1 MIRMFDSLKERL
13 EGIFSKLR
21 SKGRLTEEDISD
33 ALREV
38 RRALL
43 EADVN
48 YKIAKDLVERIKD
61 RCLGQEVLS
70 SIMPAQQVYAV
81 VYEELCNL
89 MGGKRERL
97 NFAPKPP
104 SIFTLVGLQGSGKT
118 TTAVKLAL
126 RISDSHK
133 PMVVACDLR
142 RPAAVKQL
150 KVLAEKAGVPFFG
163 PEEAGSNNVLDV
175 AKRALTYA
183 DSRLIDVIIFDTA
196 GRLHVD
202 DDLMSELERMHK
214 LLNPQEVLL
223 VVDAMTGQEG
233 VNVAQAFQE
242 KAGITGVILTKLDG
256 DARGGAALAV
266 KAATGVPIKLV
277 GVGEHLEDLEEF
289 DAARMAQRILGMG
302 DMEGLLEKIQKSSD
316 VEEIERVQKS
326 LKDDKFTLEDLLV
339 QLRQIQK
346 LGPLDKVMDM
356 LPLSGKVKSQVSD
369 VDFRRIKHVE
379 AIILSM
385 TPEER
390 KRPEIIKGSRKRR
403 IASGSGTNVQM
414 VNQVLRQ
421 YQQMKEIF
429 KRFGKGKGKLRGLK
443 IPKGLF

>member
-1 MIRMFDSLKERL
+1 MFDSLKERL

-21 SKGRLTEEDISD
+21 GKGRLTEEDIND

-48 YKIAKDLVERIKD
+48 YKIAKDLVERIKE

-70 SIMPAQQVYAV
+70 SITPAQQVYAV

-89 MGGKRERL
+89 MGGKKERL

-104 SIFTLVGLQGSGKT
+104 SVFMLVGLQGSGKT

-126 RISDSHK
+126 KISDSHK

-150 KVLAEKAGVPFFG
+150 KVLADKARIPFFG
-163 PEEAGSNNVLDV
+163 PEEAGSGNVMDV
-175 AKRALTYA
+175 TRKALSYA
-183 DSRLIDVIIFDTA
+183 DAHLIDVIIFDTA
-196 GRLHVD
+196 GRLHID
-202 DDLMSELERMHK
+202 DDLMTELEQMHK
-214 LLNPQEVLL
+214 LLDPSEVLL
-223 VVDAMTGQEG
+223 VIDSMTGQEG
-233 VNVAQAFQE
+233 VNVAEAFKE
-242 KAGITGVILTKLDG
+242 RAGITGVVLTKLDG

-289 DAARMAQRILGMG
+289 DATRMAQRILGMG
-302 DMEGLLEKIQKSSD
+302 DMEGLLEKIQKSGD
-316 VEEIERVQKS
+316 TKEIERVQKN
-326 LKDDKFTLEDLLV
+326 LQDNRFTLDDLLV

-356 LPLSGKVKSQVSD
+356 LPLPGKVKSQVSD
-369 VDFRRIKHVE
+369 IDFRRIKHVE
-379 AIILSM
+379 AVILSM

-390 KRPEIIKGSRKRR
+390 KKPEIIKGSRKRR
-403 IASGSGTNVQM
+403 IASGSGTSVQM
-414 VNQVLRQ
+414 VNQVLKQ
-421 YQQMKEIF
+421 YEQMKEIF
-429 KRFGKGKGKLRGLK
+429 KRFGKGKGKFKGLK
-443 IPKGLF
+443 LPKGLF

>member
-21 SKGRLTEEDISD
+21 GKGRLTEGDIND

-48 YKIAKDLVERIKD
+48 YKIAKDLVERIKE

-70 SIMPAQQVYAV
+70 SITPAQQVYAV

-89 MGGKRERL
+89 MGGKKERL
-97 NFAPKPP
+97 NFASKPP
-104 SIFTLVGLQGSGKT
+104 SIFMLVGLQGSGKT

-126 RISDSHK
+126 KISDSHK

-150 KVLAEKAGVPFFG
+150 KVLAEKAGIPFFG
-163 PEEAGSNNVLDV
+163 PDEAGSGNVLEV
-175 AKRALTYA
+175 AKKALRYA
-183 DSRLIDVIIFDTA
+183 DDHLIDVMIFDTA
-196 GRLHVD
+196 GRLHID
-202 DDLMSELERMHK
+202 DDLMAELEQMHK
-214 LLNPQEVLL
+214 TLNPHEVLL
-223 VVDAMTGQEG
+223 VIDAMTGQEG
-233 VNVAQAFQE
+233 VNVAQMFKE

-266 KAATGVPIKLV
+266 KAATGVPVKLV

-316 VEEIERVQKS
+316 TKEIERVQKN
-326 LKDDKFTLEDLLV
+326 LQENKFTLEDLLV

-356 LPLSGKVKSQVSD
+356 LPLPGKVKSQVSD
-369 VDFRRIKHVE
+369 IDFKRIKHVE
-379 AIILSM
+379 AVILSM

-390 KRPEIIKGSRKRR
+390 RRPEIIKGSRKRR
-403 IASGSGTNVQM
+403 IAMGSGTNVQM

-421 YQQMKEIF
+421 YEQMKEIF
-429 KRFGKGKGKLRGLK
+429 KRFGKNKGKLRGLK
-443 IPKGLF
+443 LPKGLF

>member
-1 MIRMFDSLKERL
+1 MFDSLKERL

-21 SKGRLTEEDISD
+21 GKGRLTEEDIND

-48 YKIAKDLVERIKD
+48 YKIAKDLVERIKE

-70 SIMPAQQVYAV
+70 SITPAQQVYAV

-89 MGGKRERL
+89 MGGKKERL

-104 SIFTLVGLQGSGKT
+104 SVFMLVGLQGSGKT

-126 RISDSHK
+126 KISDSHK

-150 KVLAEKAGVPFFG
+150 KVLADKARIPFFG
-163 PEEAGSNNVLDV
+163 PEEAGSGNVMDV
-175 AKRALTYA
+175 TRKALSYA
-183 DSRLIDVIIFDTA
+183 DAHLIDVIIFDTA
-196 GRLHVD
+196 GRLHID
-202 DDLMSELERMHK
+202 DDLMAELEQMYK
-214 LLNPQEVLL
+214 LLDPSEVLL
-223 VVDAMTGQEG
+223 VIDSMTGQEG
-233 VNVAQAFQE
+233 VNVAKAFKE
-242 KAGITGVILTKLDG
+242 KAGITGVVLTKLDG

-289 DAARMAQRILGMG
+289 DATRMAQRILGMG
-302 DMEGLLEKIQKSSD
+302 DMEGLLEKIQKSGD
-316 VEEIERVQKS
+316 TEEIERVKKNLQ
-326 LKDDKFTLEDLLV
+326 DNRFTLDDLLV

-356 LPLSGKVKSQVSD
+356 LPLPGKVKSQVSD
-369 VDFRRIKHVE
+369 IDFRRIKHVE
-379 AIILSM
+379 AVILSM

-390 KRPEIIKGSRKRR
+390 KKPEIIKGSRKRR
-403 IASGSGTNVQM
+403 IASGSGTSVQM
-414 VNQVLRQ
+414 VNQVLKQ
-421 YQQMKEIF
+421 YEQMKEIF
-429 KRFGKGKGKLRGLK
+429 KRFGKGKGKGKFKGLK
-443 IPKGLF
+443 LPKGLF

>member
-1 MIRMFDSLKERL
+1 MFDSLKERL

-21 SKGRLTEEDISD
+21 GKGRLTEEDIND

-48 YKIAKDLVERIKD
+48 YKIAKDLVERIKE

-70 SIMPAQQVYAV
+70 SITPAQQVYAV

-89 MGGKRERL
+89 MGGKKERL
-97 NFAPKPP
+97 NFAAKPP
-104 SIFTLVGLQGSGKT
+104 SVFMLVGLQGSGKT

-126 RISDSHK
+126 KISDSHK

-150 KVLAEKAGVPFFG
+150 KVLAEKARILFFG
-163 PEEAGSNNVLDV
+163 PEEAGSGNVMDV
-175 AKRALTYA
+175 TRKALSYA
-183 DSRLIDVIIFDTA
+183 DAHLIDVIIFDTA
-196 GRLHVD
+196 GRLHID
-202 DDLMSELERMHK
+202 DDLMTELEQMHK
-214 LLNPQEVLL
+214 LLDPSEVLL
-223 VVDAMTGQEG
+223 VIDSMTGQEG
-233 VNVAQAFQE
+233 VNVAEAFKE
-242 KAGITGVILTKLDG
+242 KAGITGVVLTKLDG

-289 DAARMAQRILGMG
+289 DATRMAQRILGMG
-302 DMEGLLEKIQKSSD
+302 DMEGLLEKIQKSGD
-316 VEEIERVQKS
+316 TKEIERVQKN
-326 LKDDKFTLEDLLV
+326 LQDNKFTLDDLLV
-339 QLRQIQK
+339 QLRQVQK

-356 LPLSGKVKSQVSD
+356 LPLPGKVKSQVSD
-369 VDFRRIKHVE
+369 IDFRRIKHVE
-379 AIILSM
+379 AVILSM

-390 KRPEIIKGSRKRR
+390 KKPEIIKGSRKRR
-403 IASGSGTNVQM
+403 IASGSGTSVQM
-414 VNQVLRQ
+414 VNQVLKQ
-421 YQQMKEIF
+421 YEQMKEIF
-429 KRFGKGKGKLRGLK
+429 KRFGKGKGKFKGLK
-443 IPKGLF
+443 LPKGLF

>member
-1 MIRMFDSLKERL
+1 MFDSLKERL

-21 SKGRLTEEDISD
+21 GKGRLTEEDIND

-48 YKIAKDLVERIKD
+48 YKIAKNLVERIKE

-70 SIMPAQQVYAV
+70 SITPAQQVYAV

-89 MGGKRERL
+89 MGGKKERL

-104 SIFTLVGLQGSGKT
+104 SVFMLVGLQGSGKT

-126 RISDSHK
+126 KISDSHK

-150 KVLAEKAGVPFFG
+150 KVLADKARIPFFG
-163 PEEAGSNNVLDV
+163 PEEAGSGNVMDV
-175 AKRALTYA
+175 TRKALSYA
-183 DSRLIDVIIFDTA
+183 DAHLIDVIIFDTA
-196 GRLHVD
+196 GRLHID
-202 DDLMSELERMHK
+202 DDLMTELEQMHK
-214 LLNPQEVLL
+214 LLDPNEVLL
-223 VVDAMTGQEG
+223 VIDSMTGQEG
-233 VNVAQAFQE
+233 VNVAEAFKE
-242 KAGITGVILTKLDG
+242 KAGITGVVLTKLDG

-289 DAARMAQRILGMG
+289 DATRMAQRILGMG
-302 DMEGLLEKIQKSSD
+302 DMEGLLEKIQKSGD
-316 VEEIERVQKS
+316 TKEIERVQKN
-326 LKDDKFTLEDLLV
+326 LQDNRFTLDDLLV

-356 LPLSGKVKSQVSD
+356 LPLPGKVKSQVSD
-369 VDFRRIKHVE
+369 IDFRRIKHVE
-379 AIILSM
+379 AVILSM

-390 KRPEIIKGSRKRR
+390 KKPEIIKGSRKRR
-403 IASGSGTNVQM
+403 IASGSGTSVQM
-414 VNQVLRQ
+414 VNQVLKQ
-421 YQQMKEIF
+421 YEQMKEIF
-429 KRFGKGKGKLRGLK
+429 KRFGKGKGKFKGLK
-443 IPKGLF
+443 LPKGLF

>member
-1 MIRMFDSLKERL
+1 MFDSLKERL

-21 SKGRLTEEDISD
+21 GKGRLTEEDIND

-48 YKIAKDLVERIKD
+48 YKIAKDLVERIKE

-70 SIMPAQQVYAV
+70 SITPAQQVYAV

-89 MGGKRERL
+89 MGGKKERL

-104 SIFTLVGLQGSGKT
+104 SIFMLVGLQGSGKT

-126 RISDSHK
+126 KISDSHK

-150 KVLAEKAGVPFFG
+150 KVLADKARIPFFG
-163 PEEAGSNNVLDV
+163 PEEAGSGNVMDV
-175 AKRALTYA
+175 TRKALSYA
-183 DSRLIDVIIFDTA
+183 DAHLIDVIIFDTA
-196 GRLHVD
+196 GRLHID
-202 DDLMSELERMHK
+202 DDLMTELEQMHK
-214 LLNPQEVLL
+214 LLDPSEVLL
-223 VVDAMTGQEG
+223 VIDSMTGQEG
-233 VNVAQAFQE
+233 VNVAEAFKE
-242 KAGITGVILTKLDG
+242 RAGITGVVLTKLDG

-289 DAARMAQRILGMG
+289 DATRMAQRILGMG
-302 DMEGLLEKIQKSSD
+302 DMEGLLEKIQKSGD
-316 VEEIERVQKS
+316 TKEIERVQKN
-326 LKDDKFTLEDLLV
+326 LQDNRFTLDDLLV

-356 LPLSGKVKSQVSD
+356 LPLPGKVKSQVSD
-369 VDFRRIKHVE
+369 IDFRRIKHVE
-379 AIILSM
+379 AVILSM

-390 KRPEIIKGSRKRR
+390 KKPEIIKGSRKRR
-403 IASGSGTNVQM
+403 IASGSGTSVQM
-414 VNQVLRQ
+414 VNQVLKQ
-421 YQQMKEIF
+421 YEQMKEIF
-429 KRFGKGKGKLRGLK
+429 KRFGKGKGKFKGLK
-443 IPKGLF
+443 LPKGLF

>member
-21 SKGRLTEEDISD
+21 GKGRLTEGDIND

-48 YKIAKDLVERIKD
+48 YKIAKDLVERIKE

-70 SIMPAQQVYAV
+70 SITPAQQVYAV

-89 MGGKRERL
+89 MGGKKEKL
-97 NFAPKPP
+97 NFASKPP
-104 SIFTLVGLQGSGKT
+104 SIFLLVGLQGSGKT

-126 RISDSHK
+126 KISDSHK

-163 PEEAGSNNVLDV
+163 PDEAGSDNVLEV
-175 AKRALTYA
+175 AKKALRYA
-183 DSRLIDVIIFDTA
+183 DDHLIDVVIFDTA
-196 GRLHVD
+196 GRLHID
-202 DDLMSELERMHK
+202 DDLMAELEQMHK
-214 LLNPQEVLL
+214 TLNPHEVLL
-223 VVDAMTGQEG
+223 VIDAMTGQEG
-233 VNVAQAFQE
+233 VNVAQMFKE

-266 KAATGVPIKLV
+266 RAATGVPVKLV

-316 VEEIERVQKS
+316 TKEIERVQKN
-326 LKDDKFTLEDLLV
+326 LQDNKFTLEDLLV

-356 LPLSGKVKSQVSD
+356 LPLPGKVKSQVSD
-369 VDFRRIKHVE
+369 IDFKRIKHVE
-379 AIILSM
+379 AVILSM

-390 KRPEIIKGSRKRR
+390 RRPEIIKGSRKRR
-403 IASGSGTNVQM
+403 IAMGSGTNVQM

-421 YQQMKEIF
+421 YEQMKEIF
-429 KRFGKGKGKLRGLK
+429 KRFGKNKGKLRGLK
-443 IPKGLF
+443 LPKGLF

>member
-1 MIRMFDSLKERL
+1 MFDSLKERL

-21 SKGRLTEEDISD
+21 GKGRLTEEDIND

-48 YKIAKDLVERIKD
+48 YKIAKNLVERIKE

-70 SIMPAQQVYAV
+70 SITPAQQVYAV

-89 MGGKRERL
+89 MGGKKERL

-104 SIFTLVGLQGSGKT
+104 SVFMLVGLQGSGKT

-126 RISDSHK
+126 KISDSHK

-150 KVLAEKAGVPFFG
+150 KVLADKARIPFFG
-163 PEEAGSNNVLDV
+163 PEEAGSGNVMDV
-175 AKRALTYA
+175 TRKALSYA
-183 DSRLIDVIIFDTA
+183 DAHLIDVIIFDTA
-196 GRLHVD
+196 GRLHID
-202 DDLMSELERMHK
+202 DDLMTELEQMHK
-214 LLNPQEVLL
+214 LLDPSEVLL
-223 VVDAMTGQEG
+223 VIDSMTGQEG
-233 VNVAQAFQE
+233 VNVAEAFKE
-242 KAGITGVILTKLDG
+242 RAGITGVVLTKLDG

-289 DAARMAQRILGMG
+289 DATRMAQRILGMG
-302 DMEGLLEKIQKSSD
+302 DMEGLLEKIQKSGD
-316 VEEIERVQKS
+316 TKEIERVQKN
-326 LKDDKFTLEDLLV
+326 LQDNRFTLDDLLV

-356 LPLSGKVKSQVSD
+356 LPLPGKVKSQVSD
-369 VDFRRIKHVE
+369 IDFRRIKHVE
-379 AIILSM
+379 AVILSM

-390 KRPEIIKGSRKRR
+390 KKPEIIKGSRKRR
-403 IASGSGTNVQM
+403 IASGSGTSVQM
-414 VNQVLRQ
+414 VNQVLKQ
-421 YQQMKEIF
+421 YEQMKEIF
-429 KRFGKGKGKLRGLK
+429 KRFGKGKGKFKGLK
-443 IPKGLF
+443 LPKGLF

>member
-1 MIRMFDSLKERL
+1 MFDSLKERL

-21 SKGRLTEEDISD
+21 GKGRLTEEDIND

-48 YKIAKDLVERIKD
+48 YKIAKNLVERIKE

-70 SIMPAQQVYAV
+70 SITPAQQVYAV

-89 MGGKRERL
+89 MGGKKERL

-104 SIFTLVGLQGSGKT
+104 SVFMLVGLQGSGKT

-126 RISDSHK
+126 KISDSHK

-150 KVLAEKAGVPFFG
+150 KVLADKARIPFFG
-163 PEEAGSNNVLDV
+163 PEEAGSGNVMDV
-175 AKRALTYA
+175 TRKALSYA
-183 DSRLIDVIIFDTA
+183 DAHLIDVIIFDTA
-196 GRLHVD
+196 GRLHID
-202 DDLMSELERMHK
+202 DDLMTELEQMHK
-214 LLNPQEVLL
+214 LLDPSEVLL
-223 VVDAMTGQEG
+223 VIDSMTGQEG
-233 VNVAQAFQE
+233 VNVAEAFKE
-242 KAGITGVILTKLDG
+242 KAGITGVVLTKLDG

-289 DAARMAQRILGMG
+289 DATRMAQRILGMG
-302 DMEGLLEKIQKSSD
+302 DMEGLLEKIQKSGD
-316 VEEIERVQKS
+316 TKEIERVQKN
-326 LKDDKFTLEDLLV
+326 LQDNRFTLDDLLV

-356 LPLSGKVKSQVSD
+356 LPLPGKVKSQVSD
-369 VDFRRIKHVE
+369 IDFRRIKHVE
-379 AIILSM
+379 AVILSM

-390 KRPEIIKGSRKRR
+390 KKPEIIKGSRKRR
-403 IASGSGTNVQM
+403 IASGSGTSVQM
-414 VNQVLRQ
+414 VNQVLKQ
-421 YQQMKEIF
+421 YEQMKEIF
-429 KRFGKGKGKLRGLK
+429 KRFGKGKGKGKFKGLNL
-443 IPKGLF
+443 PKGLF

>member
-1 MIRMFDSLKERL
+1 MFDSLKERL

-21 SKGRLTEEDISD
+21 GKGRLTEEDIND

-48 YKIAKDLVERIKD
+48 YKIAKDLVERIKE

-70 SIMPAQQVYAV
+70 SITPAQQVYAV

-89 MGGKRERL
+89 MGGKKERL

-104 SIFTLVGLQGSGKT
+104 SVFMLVGLQGSGKT

-126 RISDSHK
+126 KISDSHK

-150 KVLAEKAGVPFFG
+150 KVLADKAHIPFFG
-163 PEEAGSNNVLDV
+163 PEEAGSGNVMDV
-175 AKRALTYA
+175 TRKALSYA
-183 DSRLIDVIIFDTA
+183 DAHLIDVIIFDTA
-196 GRLHVD
+196 GRLHID
-202 DDLMSELERMHK
+202 DDLMTELEQMHK
-214 LLNPQEVLL
+214 LLNPSEVLL
-223 VVDAMTGQEG
+223 VIDSMTGQEG
-233 VNVAQAFQE
+233 VNVAEAFKE
-242 KAGITGVILTKLDG
+242 KAGITGVVLTKLDG

-289 DAARMAQRILGMG
+289 DATRMAQRILGMG
-302 DMEGLLEKIQKSSD
+302 DMEGLLEKIQKSGD
-316 VEEIERVQKS
+316 TKEIERVQKN
-326 LKDDKFTLEDLLV
+326 LQDNKFTLDDLLV
-339 QLRQIQK
+339 QLRQVQK

-356 LPLSGKVKSQVSD
+356 LPLPGKVKSQVSD
-369 VDFRRIKHVE
+369 IDFRRIKHVE
-379 AIILSM
+379 AVILSM

-390 KRPEIIKGSRKRR
+390 KKPEIIKGSRKRR
-403 IASGSGTNVQM
+403 IASGSGTSVQM
-414 VNQVLRQ
+414 VNQVLKQ
-421 YQQMKEIF
+421 YEQMKEIF
-429 KRFGKGKGKLRGLK
+429 KRFGKGKGKFKGLK
-443 IPKGLF
+443 LPKGLF

>member
-1 MIRMFDSLKERL
+1 MFDSLKERL

-21 SKGRLTEEDISD
+21 GKGRLTEGDIND

-48 YKIAKDLVERIKD
+48 YKIAKDLVERIKE

-70 SIMPAQQVYAV
+70 SITPAQQVYAV

-89 MGGKRERL
+89 MGGKKERL
-97 NFAPKPP
+97 NFASKPP
-104 SIFTLVGLQGSGKT
+104 SIFMLVGLQGSGKT

-126 RISDSHK
+126 KISDSHK

-150 KVLAEKAGVPFFG
+150 KVLAEKAGIPFFG
-163 PEEAGSNNVLDV
+163 PDEAGSGNVLEV
-175 AKRALTYA
+175 AKKALRYA
-183 DSRLIDVIIFDTA
+183 DDHLIDVMIFDTA
-196 GRLHVD
+196 GRLHID
-202 DDLMSELERMHK
+202 DDLMAELEQMHK
-214 LLNPQEVLL
+214 TLNPHEVLL
-223 VVDAMTGQEG
+223 VIDAMTGQEG
-233 VNVAQAFQE
+233 VNVAQMFKE

-266 KAATGVPIKLV
+266 KAATGVPVKLV

-316 VEEIERVQKS
+316 TKEIERVQKN
-326 LKDDKFTLEDLLV
+326 LQENKFTLEDLLV

-356 LPLSGKVKSQVSD
+356 LPLPGKVKSQVSD
-369 VDFRRIKHVE
+369 IDFKRIKHVE
-379 AIILSM
+379 AVILSM

-390 KRPEIIKGSRKRR
+390 RRPEIIKGSRKRR
-403 IASGSGTNVQM
+403 IAMGSGTNVQM

-421 YQQMKEIF
+421 YEQMKEIF
-429 KRFGKGKGKLRGLK
+429 KRFGKNKGKLRGLK
-443 IPKGLF
+443 LPKGLF

>member
-1 MIRMFDSLKERL
+1 MTRMFDSLKERL

-21 SKGRLTEEDISD
+21 SKGRLSEEDISD

-48 YKIAKDLVERIKD
+48 YKITKDLVERIKD

-89 MGGKRERL
+89 MGGKKERL
-97 NFAPKPP
+97 NFASKPP

-126 RISDSHK
+126 RISDGHK

-142 RPAAVKQL
+142 HPAAVKQL

-202 DDLMSELERMHK
+202 DELMTELEQMHR

-233 VNVAQAFQE
+233 VNVAQAFKE

-326 LKDDKFTLEDLLV
+326 FKDDKFTLEDLLV

-356 LPLSGKVKSQVSD
+356 LPLPGKVKSQVSD
-369 VDFRRIKHVE
+369 VDFSRIKHVE

-421 YQQMKEIF
+421 YEQMKEIF

>member
-21 SKGRLTEEDISD
+21 GKGRLTEGDIND

-48 YKIAKDLVERIKD
+48 YKIAKDLVERIKE

-70 SIMPAQQVYAV
+70 SITPAQQVYAV

-89 MGGKRERL
+89 MGGKKERL
-97 NFAPKPP
+97 NFASKPP
-104 SIFTLVGLQGSGKT
+104 SIFMLVGLQGSGKT

-126 RISDSHK
+126 KILDSHK

-150 KVLAEKAGVPFFG
+150 KVLAEKAGIPFFG
-163 PEEAGSNNVLDV
+163 PDEAGSGNVLEV
-175 AKRALTYA
+175 AKKALRYA
-183 DSRLIDVIIFDTA
+183 DDHLIDVMIFDTA
-196 GRLHVD
+196 GRLHID
-202 DDLMSELERMHK
+202 DDLMAELEQMHK
-214 LLNPQEVLL
+214 TLNPHEVLL
-223 VVDAMTGQEG
+223 VIDAMTGQEG
-233 VNVAQAFQE
+233 VNVAQMFKE

-266 KAATGVPIKLV
+266 KAATGVPVKLV

-316 VEEIERVQKS
+316 TKEIERVQKN
-326 LKDDKFTLEDLLV
+326 LQENKFTLEDLLV

-356 LPLSGKVKSQVSD
+356 LPLPGKVKSQVSD
-369 VDFRRIKHVE
+369 IDFKRIKHVE
-379 AIILSM
+379 AVILSM

-390 KRPEIIKGSRKRR
+390 RRPEIIKGSRKRR
-403 IASGSGTNVQM
+403 IAMGSGTNVQM

-421 YQQMKEIF
+421 YEQMKEIF
-429 KRFGKGKGKLRGLK
+429 KRFGKNKGKLRGLK
-443 IPKGLF
+443 LPKGLF

>member
-1 MIRMFDSLKERL
+1 MFDSLKERL

-21 SKGRLTEEDISD
+21 GKGRLTEEDIND

-38 RRALL
+38 RRAFL

-48 YKIAKDLVERIKD
+48 YKIAKNLVERIKE

-70 SIMPAQQVYAV
+70 SITPAQQVYAV

-89 MGGKRERL
+89 MGGKKERL

-104 SIFTLVGLQGSGKT
+104 SVFMLVGLQGSGKT

-126 RISDSHK
+126 KLSDSHK

-150 KVLAEKAGVPFFG
+150 KVLADKARIPFFG
-163 PEEAGSNNVLDV
+163 PEEAGSGNVMDV
-175 AKRALTYA
+175 TRKALSYA
-183 DSRLIDVIIFDTA
+183 DAHLIDVIIFDTA

-202 DDLMSELERMHK
+202 DDLMTELEQMYK
-214 LLNPQEVLL
+214 LLDPSEVLL
-223 VVDAMTGQEG
+223 VIDSMTGQEG
-233 VNVAQAFQE
+233 VNVAEAFKE
-242 KAGITGVILTKLDG
+242 KAGITGVVLTKLDG

-289 DAARMAQRILGMG
+289 DATRMAQRILGMG
-302 DMEGLLEKIQKSSD
+302 DMEGLLEKIQKSGD
-316 VEEIERVQKS
+316 TKEIERVQKN
-326 LKDDKFTLEDLLV
+326 LQDNRFTLDDLLV

-356 LPLSGKVKSQVSD
+356 LPLPGKVKSQVSD
-369 VDFRRIKHVE
+369 IDFRRIKHVE
-379 AIILSM
+379 AVILSM

-390 KRPEIIKGSRKRR
+390 KKPEIIKGSRKRR
-403 IASGSGTNVQM
+403 IASGSGTSVQM
-414 VNQVLRQ
+414 VNQVLKQ
-421 YQQMKEIF
+421 YEQMKEIF
-429 KRFGKGKGKLRGLK
+429 KRFGKGKGKFKGLK
-443 IPKGLF
+443 LPKGLF

>member
-1 MIRMFDSLKERL
+1 
-13 EGIFSKLR
+13 
-21 SKGRLTEEDISD
+21 
-33 ALREV
+33 
-38 RRALL
+38 
-43 EADVN
+43 
-48 YKIAKDLVERIKD
+48 
-61 RCLGQEVLS
+61 
-70 SIMPAQQVYAV
+70 
-81 VYEELCNL
+81 
-89 MGGKRERL
+89 
-97 NFAPKPP
+97 
-104 SIFTLVGLQGSGKT
+104 
-118 TTAVKLAL
+118 
-126 RISDSHK
+126 
-133 PMVVACDLR
+133 
-142 RPAAVKQL
+142 
-150 KVLAEKAGVPFFG
+150 
-163 PEEAGSNNVLDV
+163 
-175 AKRALTYA
+175 
-183 DSRLIDVIIFDTA
+183 
-196 GRLHVD
+196 
-202 DDLMSELERMHK
+202 
-214 LLNPQEVLL
+214 
-223 VVDAMTGQEG
+223 
-233 VNVAQAFQE
+233 
-242 KAGITGVILTKLDG
+242 
-256 DARGGAALAV
+256 
-266 KAATGVPIKLV
+266 
-277 GVGEHLEDLEEF
+277 
-289 DAARMAQRILGMG
+289 MG

-356 LPLSGKVKSQVSD
+356 LPLPGKVKSQVSD

>member
-1 MIRMFDSLKERL
+1 MFDSLKERL

-21 SKGRLTEEDISD
+21 GKGRLTEEDIND

-48 YKIAKDLVERIKD
+48 YKIAKDLVERIKE

-70 SIMPAQQVYAV
+70 SITPAQQVYAV

-89 MGGKRERL
+89 MGGKKERL

-104 SIFTLVGLQGSGKT
+104 SVFMLVGLQGSGKT

-126 RISDSHK
+126 KISDSHK

-150 KVLAEKAGVPFFG
+150 KVLAEKARIPFFG
-163 PEEAGSNNVLDV
+163 PEEAGSGNVMDV
-175 AKRALTYA
+175 TRKALSYA
-183 DSRLIDVIIFDTA
+183 DAHLIDVIIFDTA
-196 GRLHVD
+196 GRLHID
-202 DDLMSELERMHK
+202 DDLMTELEQMHK
-214 LLNPQEVLL
+214 LLNPSEVLL
-223 VVDAMTGQEG
+223 VIDSMTGQEG
-233 VNVAQAFQE
+233 VNVAEAFKE
-242 KAGITGVILTKLDG
+242 KAGITGVVLTKLDG

-289 DAARMAQRILGMG
+289 DATRMAQRILGMG
-302 DMEGLLEKIQKSSD
+302 DMEGLLEKIQKSGD
-316 VEEIERVQKS
+316 TKEIERVQKN
-326 LKDDKFTLEDLLV
+326 LQDNRFTLDDLLV

-356 LPLSGKVKSQVSD
+356 LPLPGKVKSQVSD
-369 VDFRRIKHVE
+369 IDFRRIKHVE
-379 AIILSM
+379 AVILSM

-403 IASGSGTNVQM
+403 IASGSGTSVQM
-414 VNQVLRQ
+414 VNQVLKQ
-421 YQQMKEIF
+421 YEQMKEIF
-429 KRFGKGKGKLRGLK
+429 KRFGKGKGKFKGLK
-443 IPKGLF
+443 LPKGLF

>member
-1 MIRMFDSLKERL
+1 MFDSLKERL

-21 SKGRLTEEDISD
+21 GKGRLTEEDIND

-48 YKIAKDLVERIKD
+48 YKIAKDLVERIKE

-70 SIMPAQQVYAV
+70 SITPAQQVYAV

-89 MGGKRERL
+89 MGGKKERL

-104 SIFTLVGLQGSGKT
+104 SIFMLVGLQGSGKT

-126 RISDSHK
+126 KISDSHK

-150 KVLAEKAGVPFFG
+150 KVLADKARIPFFG
-163 PEEAGSNNVLDV
+163 PEEAGSGNVMDV
-175 AKRALTYA
+175 TRKALSYA
-183 DSRLIDVIIFDTA
+183 DAHLIDVIIFDTA
-196 GRLHVD
+196 GRLHID
-202 DDLMSELERMHK
+202 DDLMAELEQMHK
-214 LLNPQEVLL
+214 LLDPSEVLL
-223 VVDAMTGQEG
+223 VIDSMTGQEG
-233 VNVAQAFQE
+233 VNVAEAFKE
-242 KAGITGVILTKLDG
+242 KAGITGVVLTKLDG

-289 DAARMAQRILGMG
+289 DATRMAQRILGMG
-302 DMEGLLEKIQKSSD
+302 DMEGLLEKIQKSGD
-316 VEEIERVQKS
+316 TKEIERVQKN
-326 LKDDKFTLEDLLV
+326 LQDNRFTLDDLLV

-356 LPLSGKVKSQVSD
+356 LPLPGKVKSQVSD
-369 VDFRRIKHVE
+369 IDFRRIKHVE
-379 AIILSM
+379 AVILSM

-390 KRPEIIKGSRKRR
+390 KKPEIIKGSRKRR
-403 IASGSGTNVQM
+403 IASGSGTSVQM
-414 VNQVLRQ
+414 VNQVLKQ
-421 YQQMKEIF
+421 YEQMKEIF
-429 KRFGKGKGKLRGLK
+429 KRFGKGKGKFKGLK
-443 IPKGLF
+443 LPKGLF

>member
-1 MIRMFDSLKERL
+1 MFDSLKERL

-21 SKGRLTEEDISD
+21 GKGRLTEEDIND

-48 YKIAKDLVERIKD
+48 YKIAKDLVERIKE

-70 SIMPAQQVYAV
+70 SITPAQQVYAV

-89 MGGKRERL
+89 MGGKKERL

-104 SIFTLVGLQGSGKT
+104 SVFMLVGLQGSGKT

-126 RISDSHK
+126 KISDSHK

-150 KVLAEKAGVPFFG
+150 KVLADKARIPFFG
-163 PEEAGSNNVLDV
+163 PEEAGSGNVMDV
-175 AKRALTYA
+175 TRKALSYA
-183 DSRLIDVIIFDTA
+183 DAHLIDVIIFDTA
-196 GRLHVD
+196 GRLHID
-202 DDLMSELERMHK
+202 DDLMTELEQMHK
-214 LLNPQEVLL
+214 LLDPSEVLL
-223 VVDAMTGQEG
+223 VIDSMTGQEG
-233 VNVAQAFQE
+233 VNVAEAFKE
-242 KAGITGVILTKLDG
+242 KAGITGVVLTKLDG

-289 DAARMAQRILGMG
+289 DATRMAQRILGMG
-302 DMEGLLEKIQKSSD
+302 DMEGLLEKIQKSGD
-316 VEEIERVQKS
+316 TKEIERVQKN
-326 LKDDKFTLEDLLV
+326 LQDNRFTLDDLLV

-356 LPLSGKVKSQVSD
+356 LPLPGKVKSQVSD
-369 VDFRRIKHVE
+369 IDFRRIKHVE
-379 AIILSM
+379 AVILSM

-390 KRPEIIKGSRKRR
+390 KKPEIIKGSRKRR
-403 IASGSGTNVQM
+403 IASGSGTSVQM
-414 VNQVLRQ
+414 VNQVLKQ
-421 YQQMKEIF
+421 YEQMKEIF
-429 KRFGKGKGKLRGLK
+429 KRFGKGKGKFKGLK
-443 IPKGLF
+443 LPKGLF

>member
-1 MIRMFDSLKERL
+1 MFDSLKERL

-21 SKGRLTEEDISD
+21 GKGRLTEEDIND

-48 YKIAKDLVERIKD
+48 YKIAKDLVERIKE

-70 SIMPAQQVYAV
+70 SITPAQQVYAV

-89 MGGKRERL
+89 MGGKKERL
-97 NFAPKPP
+97 NFAAKPP
-104 SIFTLVGLQGSGKT
+104 SVFMLVGLQGSGKT

-126 RISDSHK
+126 KISDSHK

-150 KVLAEKAGVPFFG
+150 KVLAEKARIPFFG
-163 PEEAGSNNVLDV
+163 PEEAGSGNVMDV
-175 AKRALTYA
+175 TRKALSYA
-183 DSRLIDVIIFDTA
+183 DAHLIDVIIFDTA
-196 GRLHVD
+196 GRLHID
-202 DDLMSELERMHK
+202 DDLMTELEQMHK
-214 LLNPQEVLL
+214 LLDPSEVLL
-223 VVDAMTGQEG
+223 VIDSMTGQEG
-233 VNVAQAFQE
+233 VNVAEAFKE
-242 KAGITGVILTKLDG
+242 KAGITGVVLTKLDG

-289 DAARMAQRILGMG
+289 DATRMAQRILGMG
-302 DMEGLLEKIQKSSD
+302 DMEGLLEKIQKSGD
-316 VEEIERVQKS
+316 TKEIERVQKN
-326 LKDDKFTLEDLLV
+326 LQDNRFTLDDLLV

-356 LPLSGKVKSQVSD
+356 LPLPGKVKSQVSD
-369 VDFRRIKHVE
+369 IDFRRIKHVE
-379 AIILSM
+379 AVILSM

-390 KRPEIIKGSRKRR
+390 KKPEIIKGSRKRR
-403 IASGSGTNVQM
+403 IASGSGTSVQM
-414 VNQVLRQ
+414 VNQVLKQ
-421 YQQMKEIF
+421 YEQMKEIF
-429 KRFGKGKGKLRGLK
+429 KRFGKGKGKFKGLK
-443 IPKGLF
+443 LPKGLF

>member
-1 MIRMFDSLKERL
+1 MTRMFDSLKERL

-21 SKGRLTEEDISD
+21 SKGRLSEEDISD

-48 YKIAKDLVERIKD
+48 YKITKDLVERIKD

-89 MGGKRERL
+89 MGGKKERL
-97 NFAPKPP
+97 NFASKPP

-202 DDLMSELERMHK
+202 DELMTELEQMHR

-233 VNVAQAFQE
+233 VNVAQAFKE

-302 DMEGLLEKIQKSSD
+302 DMEGLLEKIQKSSA

-326 LKDDKFTLEDLLV
+326 FKDDKFTLEDLLV

-356 LPLSGKVKSQVSD
+356 LPLPGKVKSQVPD
-369 VDFRRIKHVE
+369 VDFSRIKHVE

-421 YQQMKEIF
+421 YEQMKEIF

>member
-1 MIRMFDSLKERL
+1 MFDSLKERL
-13 EGIFSKLR
+13 EGTFSKLR
-21 SKGRLTEEDISD
+21 GKGRLTEEDIND

-48 YKIAKDLVERIKD
+48 YKIAKDLVERIKE

-70 SIMPAQQVYAV
+70 SITPAQQVYAV

-89 MGGKRERL
+89 MGGKKERL

-104 SIFTLVGLQGSGKT
+104 SVFMLVGLQGSGKT

-126 RISDSHK
+126 KISDSHK

-150 KVLAEKAGVPFFG
+150 KVLADKARIPFFG
-163 PEEAGSNNVLDV
+163 PEEAGSGNVMDV
-175 AKRALTYA
+175 TRKALSYA
-183 DSRLIDVIIFDTA
+183 DAHLIDVIIFDTA
-196 GRLHVD
+196 GRLHID
-202 DDLMSELERMHK
+202 DDLMAELEQMHK
-214 LLNPQEVLL
+214 LLDPSEVLL
-223 VVDAMTGQEG
+223 VIDSMTGQEG
-233 VNVAQAFQE
+233 VNVAEAFKE
-242 KAGITGVILTKLDG
+242 KAGITGVVLTKLDG

-289 DAARMAQRILGMG
+289 DATRMAQRILGMG
-302 DMEGLLEKIQKSSD
+302 DMEGLLEKIQKSGD
-316 VEEIERVQKS
+316 TKEIERVQKN
-326 LKDDKFTLEDLLV
+326 LQDNRFTLDDLLV
-339 QLRQIQK
+339 QIRQIQK

-356 LPLSGKVKSQVSD
+356 LPLPGKVKSQVSD
-369 VDFRRIKHVE
+369 IDFRRIKHVE
-379 AIILSM
+379 AVILSM

-390 KRPEIIKGSRKRR
+390 KKPEIIKGSRKRR
-403 IASGSGTNVQM
+403 IASGSGTSVQM
-414 VNQVLRQ
+414 VNQVLKQ
-421 YQQMKEIF
+421 YEQMKEIF
-429 KRFGKGKGKLRGLK
+429 KRFGKGKGKFKGLK
-443 IPKGLF
+443 LPKGLF

>member
-1 MIRMFDSLKERL
+1 MFDSLKERL

-21 SKGRLTEEDISD
+21 GKGRLTEEDIND

-48 YKIAKDLVERIKD
+48 YKIAKDLVERIKE

-70 SIMPAQQVYAV
+70 SITPAQQVYVV

-89 MGGKRERL
+89 MGGKKERL
-97 NFAPKPP
+97 NFASKPP
-104 SIFTLVGLQGSGKT
+104 SVFMLVGLQGSGKT

-126 RISDSHK
+126 KISDSHK

-150 KVLAEKAGVPFFG
+150 KVLAEKAGIPFFG
-163 PEEAGSNNVLDV
+163 PDEAGSGDVLGV
-175 AKRALTYA
+175 AKKALRYA
-183 DSRLIDVIIFDTA
+183 DDHLIDVVIFDTA
-196 GRLHVD
+196 GRLHID
-202 DDLMSELERMHK
+202 EDLMAELEQMHK
-214 LLNPQEVLL
+214 TLNPHEVLL
-223 VVDAMTGQEG
+223 VIDAMTGQEG
-233 VNVAQAFQE
+233 VNVAQMFKE

-266 KAATGVPIKLV
+266 KAATGVPVKLV

-316 VEEIERVQKS
+316 TKEIERVQKN
-326 LKDDKFTLEDLLV
+326 LQDNKFTLEDLLV

-356 LPLSGKVKSQVSD
+356 LPLPGKVKSQVSD
-369 VDFRRIKHVE
+369 IDFRRIKHVE
-379 AIILSM
+379 AVILSM

-390 KRPEIIKGSRKRR
+390 RKPEIIKGSRKRR
-403 IASGSGTNVQM
+403 IAMGSGTNVQM

-421 YQQMKEIF
+421 YEQMKEIF
-429 KRFGKGKGKLRGLK
+429 KRFGKNKGKLRGLK
-443 IPKGLF
+443 LPKGLF

>member
-1 MIRMFDSLKERL
+1 MFDSLKERL

-21 SKGRLTEEDISD
+21 GKGRLTEEDIND

-48 YKIAKDLVERIKD
+48 YKIAKDLVERIKE

-70 SIMPAQQVYAV
+70 SITPAQQVYAV

-89 MGGKRERL
+89 MGGKKERL

-104 SIFTLVGLQGSGKT
+104 SIFMLVGLQGSGKT

-126 RISDSHK
+126 KISDSHK

-150 KVLAEKAGVPFFG
+150 KVLADKARIPFFG
-163 PEEAGSNNVLDV
+163 PEEAGSGNVMDV
-175 AKRALTYA
+175 TRKALSYA
-183 DSRLIDVIIFDTA
+183 DAHLIDVIIFDTA
-196 GRLHVD
+196 GRLHID
-202 DDLMSELERMHK
+202 DDLMTELEQMHK
-214 LLNPQEVLL
+214 LLDPSEVLL
-223 VVDAMTGQEG
+223 VIDSMTGQEG
-233 VNVAQAFQE
+233 VNVAEAFKE
-242 KAGITGVILTKLDG
+242 KAGITGVVLTKLDG

-289 DAARMAQRILGMG
+289 DATRMAQRILGMG
-302 DMEGLLEKIQKSSD
+302 DMEGLLEKIQKSGD
-316 VEEIERVQKS
+316 TKEIERVQKN
-326 LKDDKFTLEDLLV
+326 LQDNRFTLDDLLV

-356 LPLSGKVKSQVSD
+356 LPLPGKVKSQVSD
-369 VDFRRIKHVE
+369 IDFRRIKHVE
-379 AIILSM
+379 AVILSM

-390 KRPEIIKGSRKRR
+390 KKPEIIKGSRKRR
-403 IASGSGTNVQM
+403 IASGSGTSVQM
-414 VNQVLRQ
+414 VNQVLKQ
-421 YQQMKEIF
+421 YEQMKEIF
-429 KRFGKGKGKLRGLK
+429 KRFGKGKGKFKGLK
-443 IPKGLF
+443 LPKGLF

>member
-1 MIRMFDSLKERL
+1 MFDSLKERL
-13 EGIFSKLR
+13 EWIFSKLR
-21 SKGRLTEEDISD
+21 GKGRLTEEDIND

-48 YKIAKDLVERIKD
+48 YKIAKDLVERIKE

-70 SIMPAQQVYAV
+70 SITPAQQVYAV

-89 MGGKRERL
+89 MGGKKERL
-97 NFAPKPP
+97 NFAAKPP
-104 SIFTLVGLQGSGKT
+104 SVFMLVGLQGSGKT

-126 RISDSHK
+126 KISDSHK

-150 KVLAEKAGVPFFG
+150 KVLAEKARILFFG
-163 PEEAGSNNVLDV
+163 PEEAGSGNVMDV
-175 AKRALTYA
+175 TRKALSYA
-183 DSRLIDVIIFDTA
+183 DAHLIDVIIFDTA
-196 GRLHVD
+196 GRLHID
-202 DDLMSELERMHK
+202 DDLMTELEQMHK
-214 LLNPQEVLL
+214 LLDPNEVLL
-223 VVDAMTGQEG
+223 VIDSMTGQEG
-233 VNVAQAFQE
+233 VNVAEAFKE
-242 KAGITGVILTKLDG
+242 KAGITGVVLTKLDG

-289 DAARMAQRILGMG
+289 DATRMAQRILGMG
-302 DMEGLLEKIQKSSD
+302 DMEGLLEKIQKSGD
-316 VEEIERVQKS
+316 TKEIERVQKN
-326 LKDDKFTLEDLLV
+326 LQDNRFTLDDLLV

-356 LPLSGKVKSQVSD
+356 LPLPGKVKSQVSD
-369 VDFRRIKHVE
+369 IDFRRIKHVE
-379 AIILSM
+379 AVILSM

-390 KRPEIIKGSRKRR
+390 KKPEIIKGSRKRR
-403 IASGSGTNVQM
+403 IASGSGTSVQM
-414 VNQVLRQ
+414 VNQVLKQ
-421 YQQMKEIF
+421 YEQMKEIF
-429 KRFGKGKGKLRGLK
+429 KRFGKGKGKFKGLK
-443 IPKGLF
+443 LPKGLF

>member
-1 MIRMFDSLKERL
+1 MFDSLKERL

-21 SKGRLTEEDISD
+21 GKGRLTEEDIND

-48 YKIAKDLVERIKD
+48 YKIAKNLVERIKE

-70 SIMPAQQVYAV
+70 SITPAQQVYAV

-89 MGGKRERL
+89 MGGKKERL
-97 NFAPKPP
+97 NFAAKPP
-104 SIFTLVGLQGSGKT
+104 SVFMLVGLQGSGKT

-126 RISDSHK
+126 KISDSHK

-150 KVLAEKAGVPFFG
+150 KVLADKARIPFFG
-163 PEEAGSNNVLDV
+163 PEEAGSGNVMDV
-175 AKRALTYA
+175 TRKALSYA
-183 DSRLIDVIIFDTA
+183 DAHLIDVIIFDTA
-196 GRLHVD
+196 GRLHID
-202 DDLMSELERMHK
+202 DDLMTELEQMHK
-214 LLNPQEVLL
+214 LLDPSEVLL
-223 VVDAMTGQEG
+223 VIDSMTGQEG
-233 VNVAQAFQE
+233 VNVAEAFKE
-242 KAGITGVILTKLDG
+242 KAGITGVVLTKLDG

-289 DAARMAQRILGMG
+289 DATRMAQRILGMG
-302 DMEGLLEKIQKSSD
+302 DMEGLLEKIQKSGD
-316 VEEIERVQKS
+316 TKEIERVQKN
-326 LKDDKFTLEDLLV
+326 LQDNRFTLDDLLV

-356 LPLSGKVKSQVSD
+356 LPLPGKVKSQVSD
-369 VDFRRIKHVE
+369 IDFRRIKHVE
-379 AIILSM
+379 AVILSM

-390 KRPEIIKGSRKRR
+390 KKPEIIKGSRKRR
-403 IASGSGTNVQM
+403 IASGSGTSVQM
-414 VNQVLRQ
+414 VNQVLKQ
-421 YQQMKEIF
+421 YEQMKEIF
-429 KRFGKGKGKLRGLK
+429 KRFGKGKGKFKGLK
-443 IPKGLF
+443 LPKGLF

>member
-1 MIRMFDSLKERL
+1 MFDSLKERL

-21 SKGRLTEEDISD
+21 GKGRLTEEDIND

-48 YKIAKDLVERIKD
+48 YKIAKNLVERIKE

-70 SIMPAQQVYAV
+70 SITPAQQVYAV

-89 MGGKRERL
+89 MGGKKERL

-104 SIFTLVGLQGSGKT
+104 SVFMLVGLQGSGKT

-126 RISDSHK
+126 KISDSHK

-150 KVLAEKAGVPFFG
+150 KVLADKARIPFFG
-163 PEEAGSNNVLDV
+163 PEEAGSGNVMDV
-175 AKRALTYA
+175 TRKALSYA
-183 DSRLIDVIIFDTA
+183 DAHLIDVIIFDTA
-196 GRLHVD
+196 GRLHID
-202 DDLMSELERMHK
+202 DDLMTELEQMYK
-214 LLNPQEVLL
+214 LLDPSEVLL
-223 VVDAMTGQEG
+223 VIDSMTGQEG
-233 VNVAQAFQE
+233 VNVAKAFKE
-242 KAGITGVILTKLDG
+242 KAGITGVVLTKLDG

-289 DAARMAQRILGMG
+289 DATRMAQRILGMG
-302 DMEGLLEKIQKSSD
+302 DMEGLLEKIQKSGD
-316 VEEIERVQKS
+316 TKEIERVQKN
-326 LKDDKFTLEDLLV
+326 LQDNRFTLDDLLV

-356 LPLSGKVKSQVSD
+356 LPLPGKVKSQVSD
-369 VDFRRIKHVE
+369 IDFRRIKHVE
-379 AIILSM
+379 AVILSM

-390 KRPEIIKGSRKRR
+390 KKPEIIKGSRKRR
-403 IASGSGTNVQM
+403 IASGSGTSVQM
-414 VNQVLRQ
+414 VNQVLKQ
-421 YQQMKEIF
+421 YEQMKEIF
-429 KRFGKGKGKLRGLK
+429 KRFGKGKGKFKGLK
-443 IPKGLF
+443 LPKGLF

>member
-1 MIRMFDSLKERL
+1 MFDSLKERL

-21 SKGRLTEEDISD
+21 GKGRLTEEDIND

-48 YKIAKDLVERIKD
+48 YKIAKDLVERIKE

-70 SIMPAQQVYAV
+70 SITPAQQVYAV

-89 MGGKRERL
+89 MGGKKERL

-104 SIFTLVGLQGSGKT
+104 SVFMLVGLQGSGKT

-126 RISDSHK
+126 KISDSHK

-150 KVLAEKAGVPFFG
+150 KVLADKARIPFFG
-163 PEEAGSNNVLDV
+163 PEEAGSGNVMDV
-175 AKRALTYA
+175 TRKALSYA
-183 DSRLIDVIIFDTA
+183 DAHLIDVIIFDTA
-196 GRLHVD
+196 GRLHID
-202 DDLMSELERMHK
+202 DDLMTELEQMYK
-214 LLNPQEVLL
+214 LLDPSEVLL
-223 VVDAMTGQEG
+223 VIDSMTGQEG
-233 VNVAQAFQE
+233 VNVAKAFKE
-242 KAGITGVILTKLDG
+242 KAGITGVVLTKLDG

-289 DAARMAQRILGMG
+289 DATRMAQRILGMG
-302 DMEGLLEKIQKSSD
+302 DMEGLLEKIQKSGD
-316 VEEIERVQKS
+316 TEEIERVKKNLQ
-326 LKDDKFTLEDLLV
+326 DNRFTLDDLLV

-356 LPLSGKVKSQVSD
+356 LPLPGKVKSQVSD
-369 VDFRRIKHVE
+369 IDFRRIKHVE
-379 AIILSM
+379 AVILSM

-390 KRPEIIKGSRKRR
+390 KKPEIIKGSRKRR
-403 IASGSGTNVQM
+403 IASGSGTSVQM
-414 VNQVLRQ
+414 VNQVLKQ
-421 YQQMKEIF
+421 YEQMKEIF
-429 KRFGKGKGKLRGLK
+429 KRFGKGKGKGKFKGLK
-443 IPKGLF
+443 LPKGLF

>member
-1 MIRMFDSLKERL
+1 
-13 EGIFSKLR
+13 
-21 SKGRLTEEDISD
+21 
-33 ALREV
+33 
-38 RRALL
+38 
-43 EADVN
+43 
-48 YKIAKDLVERIKD
+48 
-61 RCLGQEVLS
+61 
-70 SIMPAQQVYAV
+70 
-81 VYEELCNL
+81 

-196 GRLHVD
+196 GRLHAD
-202 DDLMSELERMHK
+202 DDLMPELERMHK

-302 DMEGLLEKIQKSSD
+302 DMEGLLEKIQKSSG

-356 LPLSGKVKSQVSD
+356 LPLPGKVKSQVSD